1 MVPQI
6 AQTRPDA
13 AAAQAAASPDQV
25 ASETYRSPQFRKGE
39 EQGRLHAELI
49 CNWARL
55 LPPVAPG
62 REPIFPRA
70 LGEELDG
77 IAEGAGVSAAAVRA
91 AVADPAALL
100 GEWDVVVS
108 EQAGSVG
115 LVVACGRQL
124 APQVQSRGA
133 DAGQATLVGLPGLNA
148 AVLGWNTSGLV
159 AWIGDRGRSAA
170 GDLRAANPAAVAVAA
185 VAESART
192 FSEALDLLQ
201 GMAPLDG
208 SINLMM
214 LSTGSMQTIGI
225 NGDLH
230 PLTTNTGSQPQ
241 GSLSRVLLESG
252 QRSVSAGLERLL
264 DPTTGEADRLST
276 AVNWLAVGRT
286 GGLPVVRGGGPLTQW
301 FDPQAVTIPRLAS
314 SATAENDV
322 QSAGSSDPGITRRY
336 LLGCS
341 PLSPAVA
348 ESRLDGQ
355 RVLVLG
361 QGPLAAAV
369 ATAIRAS
376 GGDVSVATGGSHQAA
391 EAAVDHAEAAGPVQH
406 LILAAELSPD
416 SVANRAD
423 AVVTAPFFA
432 CQRWIA
438 ARQRAG
444 GLAGASL
451 TALTRL
457 GGDFGAGGRIV
468 DAAGGGLAGLL
479 KNIAHEF
486 PELQVRIVDHGAE
499 ASEAVIAAAAVA
511 EICHPAG
518 PVEVGYGADGRQQPL
533 MVEEALPATEEGL
546 AATAAGNVWL
556 VTGGA
561 RGVTAACGL
570 ALGQR
575 YGLRL
580 ALVGSTEPLPIEA
593 AWLDLDQAGLQTLK
607 GRLMIEAKSRGED
620 PRQAWRAV
628 EKSLEIAR
636 SLAACRAAGVDARYF
651 SCDLADAAAVE
662 RLVSEVERSIGP
674 ISGLLHGAGFE
685 AACRFEKKTA
695 AGLAATVGPKAIG
708 LERLVAA
715 IDSKSLRAV
724 IGFGST
730 SGRFGGH
737 GQADYSLANDLLA
750 KIVAK
755 LRRDRDISATVFHWH
770 AWDEVGMASRPES
783 RFVLEQFGLQF
794 MPLAE
799 GVGHFLREVAAGLPA
814 AEVIVTEPA
823 FCEAAG
829 PVQQAAAPALSSL
842 PMAQAVAG
850 ENRGSLVATVETSGG
865 GTQVGFSLDPTS
877 DCFLR
882 EHTQYGRPLLPAVM
896 AAELLAQAVR
906 TAGVVPAVEELRDVR
921 VERPVNF
928 PADAARTVEVAVGSI
943 EDGAVSAVGW
953 APVLNAAGK
962 PPGESRPHISGRI
975 VVGQAE
981 PIRQQLDEQLFPFN
995 PMVYQEDA
1003 PLHHGRTFRT
1013 LSGLFLDRSGG
1024 WARLTAP
1031 DPNVVAAPR
1040 GAAGWTVPIALLD
1053 GCVVAC
1059 AVYSYILLGKRVEVP
1074 LRFERLR
1081 IVGQPSVGEACTLR
1095 LFYRMHD
1102 EHESRYDFTLYAAD
1116 SRPLLAVD
1124 GLHLAVVPSRETS

>member
-1 MVPQI
+1 VFVEVGPSGVLSGLTRRILASRSDITIVQFDQRGRAPVEQLKRLRETLGLAGDTNVTHRVPAADNQPSQPGRILSFDATARRRERNRSAALGKAAAPVARPPVSASHNGNGHAHGGNGSAHRPAPVPAAGLSKQGSQPAGRLLAAAPNLVSGVESGSPTAVATDQPAAVKPSQAGMQAGELETFLVDFVVEQTGYPREIVELDADLEADLGIDSIRKAQLFGEIGQKYSLAADNSLSLDDFPTLRHLLDYMVPQI

-13 AAAQAAASPDQV
+13 VAAQAAASPDQV

-49 CNWARL
+49 RNWARL

-159 AWIGDRGRSAA
+159 AWIGERGRSAA

-185 VAESART
+185 VAESAQT
-192 FSEALDLLQ
+192 VSEALDLLQ

-214 LSTGSMQTIGI
+214 LSTGSMQTVGI

-230 PLTTNTGSQPQ
+230 PLTTNAGSQPQ
-241 GSLSRVLLESG
+241 GSLSRVLLASG

-286 GGLPVVRGGGPLTQW
+286 GGLPVVRGGGPLTHW
-301 FDPQAVTIPRLAS
+301 FDPQAVAIPRLAS
-314 SATAENDV
+314 SAAAENDV

-438 ARQRAG
+438 ARQWAG

-457 GGDFGAGGRIV
+457 GGDFGAGGRVV

-511 EICHPAG
+511 EICHPEG

-533 MVEEALPATEEGL
+533 MVEQALPATAEGL

-575 YGLRL
+575 FGLRL

-607 GRLMIEAKSRGED
+607 GRLMVEAKSRGED

-674 ISGLLHGAGFE
+674 ISGLLHGAGYE

-755 LRRDRDISATVFHWH
+755 LRRDRDISATVFIGMPGTRS
-770 AWDEVGMASRPES
+770 AWPAGQRAAS
-783 RFVLEQFGLQF
+783 
-794 MPLAE
+794 
-799 GVGHFLREVAAGLPA
+799 
-814 AEVIVTEPA
+814 
-823 FCEAAG
+823 CW
-829 PVQQAAAPALSSL
+829 SSL
-842 PMAQAVAG
+842 ACSSCHSPK
-850 ENRGSLVATVETSGG
+850 GSAISFEKLPPV
-865 GTQVGFSLDPTS
+865 
-877 DCFLR
+877 C
-882 EHTQYGRPLLPAVM
+882 PLP
-896 AAELLAQAVR
+896 
-906 TAGVVPAVEELRDVR
+906 
-921 VERPVNF
+921 
-928 PADAARTVEVAVGSI
+928 
-943 EDGAVSAVGW
+943 
-953 APVLNAAGK
+953 K
-962 PPGESRPHISGRI
+962 
-975 VVGQAE
+975 
-981 PIRQQLDEQLFPFN
+981 
-995 PMVYQEDA
+995 
-1003 PLHHGRTFRT
+1003 
-1013 LSGLFLDRSGG
+1013 
-1024 WARLTAP
+1024 
-1031 DPNVVAAPR
+1031 
-1040 GAAGWTVPIALLD
+1040 
-1053 GCVVAC
+1053 
-1059 AVYSYILLGKRVEVP
+1059 
-1074 LRFERLR
+1074 
-1081 IVGQPSVGEACTLR
+1081 
-1095 LFYRMHD
+1095 
-1102 EHESRYDFTLYAAD
+1102 
-1116 SRPLLAVD
+1116 
-1124 GLHLAVVPSRETS
+1124 